1 MNSTY
6 TKYLP
11 TVYQKN
17 QNESEQDYFLGCF
30 LRAYEDVLSETGD
43 KSDFKG
49 IHQLLDNFH
58 LYFDPELV
66 PSQFLSWLASWI
78 GIELEENEEYYGKE
92 DFSEVYTRPAQLLPL
107 FKNRSSINR
116 SIIGKSAQLYKKRGT
131 KSGLL
136 ELLKLYA
143 GEESSVSIN
152 EYDNNSR
159 IGQNQRI
166 GINTMTGNVG
176 PCYFSIHA
184 VIPAYNPSVLENKLR
199 ILKNM
204 IHKEKPFYVNYNL
217 SVEIPYMGVGVYST
231 VGKETLLGGMQ
242 VKN

>member
-17 QNESEQDYFLGCF
+17 GNEADEDYFLGRF
-30 LRAYEDVLSETGD
+30 LRAYEDILSDVAEQD
-43 KSDFKG
+43 DFKG

-66 PSQFLSWLASWI
+66 PSQFLPWLASWI
-78 GIELEENEEYYGKE
+78 GLDLEESEEYYGKE
-92 DFSEVYTRPAQLLPL
+92 DFSEVKTRCAQLLPL
-107 FKNRSSINR
+107 EVKRSSINR
-116 SIIGKSAQLYKKRGT
+116 SIIGKSAQIYKKRGT
-131 KSGLL
+131 KSGLM

-143 GEESSVSIN
+143 GEEASVYIN
-152 EYDNNSR
+152 EHDKNAR
-159 IGQNQRI
+159 IGVDQRI
-166 GINTMTGNVG
+166 GVNTMTGNVG
-176 PCYFSIHA
+176 PCFFSIHA
-184 VIPAYNPSVLENKLR
+184 VLPAYNVSVLENKLR

-217 SVEIPYMGVGVYST
+217 SVEIPSMRIGVYSK

-242 VKN
+242 D